1 MSTAAAL
8 ARQLVQCDRQIAEY
22 REQLPLVPALLST
35 RGILDWQI
43 ERGMI
48 LASIS
53 RVAFPEEWIG
63 DAQFLDRRGWPCRA
77 YRTLGAKTA
86 LVEFFDGTAVFTAA
100 ANVRERSAGAN
111 PLREGL

>member
-1 MSTAAAL
+1 MTAAAL

-22 REQLPLVPALLST
+22 RDQIPLVPALLST
-35 RGILDWQI
+35 RGIVDWQI

-48 LASIS
+48 IAAIS
-53 RVAFPEEWIG
+53 HVAYPEEWIA
-63 DAQFLDRRGWPCRA
+63 DAPFPERRGWPCRA

-86 LVEFFDGTAVFTAA
+86 LVEFFDGVAVFTAA

-111 PLREGL
+111 PLREASR